1 MRSKKQ
7 GRLRTEIAGGPL
19 INQVVRLV
27 LGRGDR
33 TILSVKVESP
43 HSGNMLDSMLA
54 FNLPPVAAIQRT
66 AMSPLGAGECQRQLI
81 SGCLLENSPALHDL
95 N

>member
-1 MRSKKQ
+1 MRSKSRA
-7 GRLRTEIAGGPL
+7 RLRTEIAGGPL
-19 INQVVRLV
+19 INQVVRIV

-33 TILSVKVESP
+33 TTSSVNVESP

-54 FNLPPVAAIQRT
+54 FNLPLVAAIQRT

-81 SGCLLENSPALHDL
+81 SGCLLENSPACTT
-95 N
+95 